1 MYARAIAAG
10 ETPFISDQ
18 YTVTYP
24 LVIEGKDIYNEYGG
38 LKGLSLTVDIRTKK
52 VVGMY
57 GLEKENRISSIYTN
71 MTDTETMNKII
82 KHGGRYETRPYD
94 GQKTVEVVL
103 GEPTIQ
109 YVYAMG
115 EWKDGKAD
123 EYYIP
128 AYVFKVPTQDT
139 MFGPTI
145 IAVPLVKDFATFT
158 AAQDGGVANPMP
170 IILEGPQL
178 R

>member
-1 MYARAIAAG
+1 MSFLEDKEFGYMVNIDFANGNISLSQNWQKWPQPKCDENGCAQTPLTQNDIPSDEEFARITDAFLAQYGIQKTLYGKPQVDSAPRIMYARAIAAG

-57 GLEKENRISSIYTN
+57 GLEKENRISSVYTN

-82 KHGGRYETRPYD
+82 KSG
-94 GQKTVEVVL
+94 
-103 GEPTIQ
+103 
-109 YVYAMG
+109 
-115 EWKDGKAD
+115 
-123 EYYIP
+123 
-128 AYVFKVPTQDT
+128 
-139 MFGPTI
+139 
-145 IAVPLVKDFATFT
+145 
-158 AAQDGGVANPMP
+158 
-170 IILEGPQL
+170 
-178 R
+178 